1 MYHVKVLGHSY
12 NCKSYFLNVA
22 TVLGS
27 KHLGKWEGERKP
39 LLAPHPLGSVKIEHQ
54 C

>member
-27 KHLGKWEGERKP
+27 KHLMKP
-39 LLAPHPLGSVKIEHQ
+39 HIAPHPLGSVKIEYQ